1 MWDRKELKARGMAAF
16 KANYWKCVLAAL
28 LLTLFVAGTSVSVS
42 RSASSTL
49 NNNSSNI
56 NYSVNQ
62 TDSGVEVTVNGQT
75 YDQIGDAINAVAE
88 AEGTTPE
95 QAQAVSELADFANT
109 VQNSPEA
116 REAVRIMLALLGGIV
131 LLIGVIGS
139 LLRLLV
145 FNPLEIGCRGF
156 FTVNSDAP
164 AELGEIKTG
173 FHPFGRNIGAMFL
186 RDLFICL
193 WTMLFIIP
201 GIIKAYSYRMVP
213 YILAEDPDISGRDAI
228 TLSRQ
233 MMDGQKWNTFV
244 LDLSFIGWDLLS
256 ALTCGLLGLFYVNP
270 YKHATGAELYQA
282 LKNK

>member
-1 MWDRKELKARGMAAF
+1 MAAF

-28 LLTLFVAGTSVSVS
+28 LLTLFAAGTSVSVS
-42 RSASSTL
+42 RSAGNVL
-49 NNNSSNI
+49 NNSNI
-56 NYSVNQ
+56 NYSVSQ

-75 YDQIGDAINAVAE
+75 YDQIGDAINAA
-88 AEGTTPE
+88 AAIEGTTPE

-116 REAVRIMLALLGGIV
+116 REAVSIMLTLLGGVV
-131 LLIGVIGS
+131 LLIGVIS
-139 LLRLLV
+139 CLLRLLV

-164 AELGEIKTG
+164 AELSEIKTG
-173 FHPFGRNIGAMFL
+173 FNPFGRNIGAMFL
-186 RDLFICL
+186 RDLFIVL
-193 WTMLFIIP
+193 WSLLFVVP

-213 YILAEDPDISGRDAI
+213 YILAEDPEISGRDAI

-256 ALTCGLLGLFYVNP
+256 AVTGGLLGLFYVNP
-270 YKHATGAELYQA
+270 YKHATGAELYQV
-282 LKNK
+282 LRDQ